1 VPRSTLIR
9 FRHLL
14 PQAGE
19 GTATDGQG
27 LERAMK
33 LTVATAQYAIGAPA
47 DFASFAARVGDRVA
61 QAARAGAGL
70 VVLPEYLALEA
81 AAGQPADVRAD
92 FARSLAA
99 LQAQHD
105 DYVALTRDLALR
117 HSLYLVAGTFLL
129 DVGGGRYRNRAYF
142 ASPDGKVSHQE
153 KLTLTGFERASNV
166 IEPGDVLKVFDTEF
180 GRVGIDVCYDVEFPL
195 YARAQVEAGTRVI
208 LVPSCTDTE
217 AGANRVRVGC
227 QARALENQVYVA
239 CAVTAGEAPWSPAL
253 DVNTGTAAVYTPID
267 RGFPSDG
274 VLAGAADGA
283 DWAIAELDLA
293 ALDAFK
299 QDAQVANANDWMAQ
313 QRPSLVN
320 ARVES
325 L

>member
-1 VPRSTLIR
+1 L
-9 FRHLL
+9 
-14 PQAGE
+14 
-19 GTATDGQG
+19 
-27 LERAMK
+27 K
-33 LTVATAQYAIGAPA
+33 LTVATAQYSIGEPA
-47 DFASFAARVGDRVA
+47 DFAAFAARVGNRVA
-61 QAARAGAGL
+61 HAAREGAGV

-81 AAGQPADVRAD
+81 AASQRAD
-92 FARSLAA
+92 DRGDFVRSLAA
-99 LQAQHD
+99 LQRHHD
-105 DYVALTRDLALR
+105 DYVALARDLALR
-117 HSLYLVAGTFLL
+117 HSIYLVAGTFLL
-129 DVGGGRYRNRAYF
+129 DTGGGRYRNRAYF
-142 ASPDGKVSHQE
+142 ASPDGKVAFQD
-153 KLTLTGFERASNV
+153 KLTLTGFEKSARV
-166 IEPGDVLKVFDTEF
+166 IEPGDTLKVFDTEF

-195 YARAQVEAGTRVI
+195 YARAQVEAGARVI

-239 CAVTAGEAPWSPAL
+239 CAVTAGEAAWSPAL

-274 VLAGAADGA
+274 VLVRADAGSE
-283 DWAIAELDLA
+283 WAFGELDLA

-299 QDAQVANANDWMAQ
+299 RDAQVANANDWMAQ
-313 QRPSLVN
+313 VRPPVVN